1 MPRGARTVRG
11 AAAVSAV
18 VAMPVL
24 YAAPMRADRGRL
36 LAAAALRAT
45 GTSLVGVLLGIYLAE
60 TGLDAGAI
68 GAISTAGLAGAAVAA
83 LVITWWGDRWGR
95 RRTLIALGLA
105 GALAA
110 AALLAV
116 ESPWAIGALAF
127 LGMLNAMGR
136 DRGAA
141 AVLEQATLP
150 GTVPAE
156 RRTLAFAWYA
166 ALQDG
171 GHALGSLLAGLPAL
185 LVLAFALPDATAAR
199 STLALYPLLL
209 LAGAA
214 LYLRLSPAV
223 EVAPGSR
230 RPVSPPTRRIL
241 RRISALFAVDGIG
254 GGFLV
259 TTLLSYFFFERFG
272 ASPAAV
278 AVLFFAARLA
288 NLLSNFGAAWLARRF
303 GLVNTMVFTH
313 IPASLL
319 LIAVAFVPSFP
330 LAAALFL
337 LRECLVEMDVPTR
350 QSYVMAVVAPEERTV
365 ASGVTNLVRLAGWA
379 TGPVLAGLAMDHL
392 SLGAPLLLGAGIKI
406 GYDLMLYGAFRRLR
420 PPEERSG

>member
-1 MPRGARTVRG
+1 
-11 AAAVSAV
+11 
-18 VAMPVL
+18 
-24 YAAPMRADRGRL
+24 MRADRGRL

-45 GTSLVGVLLGIYLAE
+45 ATSLVGVLLGIYLAE
-60 TGLDAGAI
+60 IGLDAGAI
-68 GAISTAGLAGAAVAA
+68 GAISTAGLAGAAIAA
-83 LVITWWGDRWGR
+83 LVITWRGDRWGR

-110 AALLAV
+110 AALLSV

-185 LVLAFALPDATAAR
+185 LAVTLALSDATAAR

-209 LAGAA
+209 LAGVA

-223 EVAPGSR
+223 EIDPGAR
-230 RPVSPPTRRIL
+230 RPISPPTRRIL
-241 RRISALFAVDGIG
+241 WRISALFAVDGIG
-254 GGFLV
+254 GGLLV

-278 AVLFFAARLA
+278 AALFFGARIA
-288 NLLSNFGAAWLARRF
+288 NLLSHFGAAWLARRI

-319 LIAVAFVPSFP
+319 LVAVAFVPTFP
-330 LAAALFL
+330 LAAVLFL

-420 PPEERSG
+420 PPEEQAPAE

>member
-1 MPRGARTVRG
+1 
-11 AAAVSAV
+11 
-18 VAMPVL
+18 
-24 YAAPMRADRGRL
+24 MRADRGRL

-45 GTSLVGVLLGIYLAE
+45 ATSLVGVLLGIYLAE
-60 TGLDAGAI
+60 IGLDAGAI
-68 GAISTAGLAGAAVAA
+68 GAISTAGLAGAAIAA
-83 LVITWWGDRWGR
+83 LVITWRGDRWGR

-110 AALLAV
+110 AALLSV
-116 ESPWAIGALAF
+116 ESPWSIGALAF

-185 LVLAFALPDATAAR
+185 LAVTLALSDATAAR

-209 LAGAA
+209 LAGVA

-223 EVAPGSR
+223 EIDPGAR
-230 RPVSPPTRRIL
+230 RPISPPTRRIL
-241 RRISALFAVDGIG
+241 WRISALFAVDGIG
-254 GGFLV
+254 GGLLV

-278 AVLFFAARLA
+278 AALFFGARIA
-288 NLLSNFGAAWLARRF
+288 NLLSHFGAAWLARRI

-319 LIAVAFVPSFP
+319 LVAVAFVPTFP
-330 LAAALFL
+330 LAAVLFL

-420 PPEERSG
+420 PPEEQAPAE

>member
-1 MPRGARTVRG
+1 MRG

>member
-1 MPRGARTVRG
+1 
-11 AAAVSAV
+11 
-18 VAMPVL
+18 
-24 YAAPMRADRGRL
+24 MRADRGRL

-45 GTSLVGVLLGIYLAE
+45 ATSLVGVLLGIYLAE
-60 TGLDAGAI
+60 IGLDAGAI
-68 GAISTAGLAGAAVAA
+68 GAISTAGLAGAAIAA
-83 LVITWWGDRWGR
+83 LVITWRGDRWGR
-95 RRTLIALGLA
+95 RRTLIALGLG

-110 AALLAV
+110 AALLSV
-116 ESPWAIGALAF
+116 ESPWSIGALAF

-185 LVLAFALPDATAAR
+185 LAVTLALSDATAAR

-209 LAGAA
+209 LAGVA

-223 EVAPGSR
+223 EIDPGAR
-230 RPVSPPTRRIL
+230 RPISPPTRRIL
-241 RRISALFAVDGIG
+241 WRISALFAVDGIG
-254 GGFLV
+254 GGLLV

-278 AVLFFAARLA
+278 AALFFGARIA
-288 NLLSNFGAAWLARRF
+288 NLLSHFGAAWLARRI

-319 LIAVAFVPSFP
+319 LVAVAFVPTFP
-330 LAAALFL
+330 LAAVLFL

-420 PPEERSG
+420 PPEEQAPAE

>member
-1 MPRGARTVRG
+1 VRG

>member
-1 MPRGARTVRG
+1 
-11 AAAVSAV
+11 
-18 VAMPVL
+18 
-24 YAAPMRADRGRL
+24 MRADRGRL

-45 GTSLVGVLLGIYLAE
+45 ATSLVGVLLGIYLAE
-60 TGLDAGAI
+60 IGLDAGAI
-68 GAISTAGLAGAAVAA
+68 GAISTAGLAGAAIAA
-83 LVITWWGDRWGR
+83 LVITWRGDRWGR
-95 RRTLIALGLA
+95 RRTLIALGLG

-110 AALLAV
+110 AALLSV

-185 LVLAFALPDATAAR
+185 LAVTLALSDATAAR

-209 LAGAA
+209 LAGVA

-223 EVAPGSR
+223 EIDPGAR
-230 RPVSPPTRRIL
+230 RPISPPTRRIL
-241 RRISALFAVDGIG
+241 WRISALFAVDGIG
-254 GGFLV
+254 GGLLV

-278 AVLFFAARLA
+278 AALFFGARIA
-288 NLLSNFGAAWLARRF
+288 NLLSHFGAAWLARRI

-319 LIAVAFVPSFP
+319 LVAVAFVPTFP
-330 LAAALFL
+330 LAAVLFL

-420 PPEERSG
+420 PPEEQAPAE

>member
-1 MPRGARTVRG
+1 MG
-11 AAAVSAV
+11 
-18 VAMPVL
+18 
-24 YAAPMRADRGRL
+24 ADRGRL

-45 GTSLVGVLLGIYLAE
+45 ATSLVGVLLGIYLAE
-60 TGLDAGAI
+60 IGLDAGAI
-68 GAISTAGLAGAAVAA
+68 GAISTAGLAGAAIAA
-83 LVITWWGDRWGR
+83 LAITWRGDRWGR

-156 RRTLAFAWYA
+156 RRTLAFAWYT

-185 LVLAFALPDATAAR
+185 LALAFALPDATAAR
-199 STLALYPLLL
+199 STLALYPVLL
-209 LAGAA
+209 LAGAV

-223 EVAPGSR
+223 EIAPGPR
-230 RPVSPPTRRIL
+230 RRVSPPTRRIL

-259 TTLLSYFFFERFG
+259 TTLLSYFFFERFD

-278 AVLFFAARLA
+278 AALFFAARIA

-319 LIAVAFVPSFP
+319 LIAVAFVPTFP

-392 SLGAPLLLGAGIKI
+392 SLGAPLLLGAVIKI
-406 GYDLMLYGAFRRLR
+406 CYDLMLYAAFRRLR
-420 PPEERSG
+420 PPEER

>member
-1 MPRGARTVRG
+1 
-11 AAAVSAV
+11 
-18 VAMPVL
+18 MPVL